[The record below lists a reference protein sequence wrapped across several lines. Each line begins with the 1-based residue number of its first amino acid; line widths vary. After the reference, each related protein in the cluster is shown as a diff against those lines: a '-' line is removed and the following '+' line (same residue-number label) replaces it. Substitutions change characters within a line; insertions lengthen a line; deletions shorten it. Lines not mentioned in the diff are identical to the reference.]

1 MKKGV
6 YFSYTRSALNI
17 HASLFALERES
28 DSILLMDD
36 GVLYDDRM
44 FDRLMRSIH
53 SSVLLIDCEYSTAN
67 DDSVLIPLR
76 DGKPFD
82 FIKQWR
88 GRRDWHPLD
97 RDRFSEEHY
106 VCEQYHSSRSTS
118 EAARFW
124 QYLSNQILPPTESLN
139 TLFNDLKA
147 YRAN

>member
-1 MKKGV
+1 M
-6 YFSYTRSALNI
+6 

-36 GVLYDDRM
+36 DILYDDRM
-44 FDRLMRSIH
+44 IDRLMRSIH
-53 SSVLLIDCEYSTAN
+53 SSALLIDREYSTAN
-67 DDSVLIPLR
+67 DDSVLVPLR
-76 DGKPFD
+76 DGKPSD
-82 FIKQWR
+82 FVKQWL
-88 GRRDWHPLD
+88 GRCDRHPLD

-106 VCEQYHSSRSTS
+106 VCKQRHSSCSTS

-124 QYLSNQILPPTESLN
+124 QHLSNQILPPTESLN